1 MTGFFQS
8 IVTIG
13 LFILILGVLVV
24 IHELGHFF
32 TARAFR
38 VRVLEFGIGFPPR
51 AKVMR
56 SKGETLYTLN
66 WLPIGGFVKLE
77 GEDGTDADDPRSFAA
92 QRYLTKIV
100 ILVAGVAMNVVLAF
114 AIFTG
119 IALYGDPTVGIE
131 VGGVQAGSPAET
143 AGIVAGDT
151 IVTIDGK
158 TYVAFDRLSPLDG
171 LRSNAGETVTL
182 GIKSTDGTVEQV
194 PVTLRPASQID
205 AQHGALGIERSK
217 AAVLADPLHY
227 SVGEAIQ
234 IGAQRTVDALGLIVG
249 GLGTLAES
257 IVNRPTEAPPV
268 QGPVGIAT
276 QIGDIFW
283 QLGPLFTLYVAGV
296 LSANLAVVNI
306 LPFPPLDG
314 GRMLMITLKRFLGA
328 RLSVRAEQLTYM
340 VGFVFLFAFL
350 IWITTAST
358 SRAGWAG
365 DPDPS
370 MSSPDA
376 LRPRRRPTVSV
387 DVGGVL
393 VGSAH
398 PGRRPVDDQH
408 RHRRRRRDGD
418 PGRAPGARRLAARAR
433 DGQHGR
439 GGGGRPGDGPQG
451 PRTGRGRPDHRR
463 LPLQRPQAAGRV
475 PGDGVVAREV
485 PDQPGQRRREAP
497 RRALR
502 DDHQGRRSTTTSR
515 SGSG

>member
-77 GEDGTDADDPRSFAA
+77 GEDGTDADDPRPFAA

-100 ILVAGVAMNVVLAF
+100 ILVAGVAMNVALAF

-171 LRSNAGETVTL
+171 LRSHAGEMVTL
-182 GIKSTDGTVEQV
+182 GIKSTDGTVEPV
-194 PVTLRPASQID
+194 TVTLRPASQID

-234 IGAQRTVDALGLIVG
+234 IGVQRTVDALGLIVG

-350 IWITTAST
+350 IWVTGYDIIRS
-358 SRAGWAG
+358 
-365 DPDPS
+365 
-370 MSSPDA
+370 
-376 LRPRRRPTVSV
+376 L
-387 DVGGVL
+387 
-393 VGSAH
+393 
-398 PGRRPVDDQH
+398 
-408 RHRRRRRDGD
+408 
-418 PGRAPGARRLAARAR
+418 
-433 DGQHGR
+433 
-439 GGGGRPGDGPQG
+439 GGGG
-451 PRTGRGRPDHRR
+451 T
-463 LPLQRPQAAGRV
+463 
-475 PGDGVVAREV
+475 
-485 PDQPGQRRREAP
+485 
-497 RRALR
+497 
-502 DDHQGRRSTTTSR
+502 
-515 SGSG
+515 